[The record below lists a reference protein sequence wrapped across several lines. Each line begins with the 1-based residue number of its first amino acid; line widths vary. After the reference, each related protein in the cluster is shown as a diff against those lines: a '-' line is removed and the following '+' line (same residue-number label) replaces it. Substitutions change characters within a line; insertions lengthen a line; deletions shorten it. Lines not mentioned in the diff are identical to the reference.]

1 MGKSEGIFHLDIF
14 FSRIL
19 VLDKG
24 EIKEFDKPQTLLQN
38 SNSVFYGMAK
48 DAGLV

>member
-1 MGKSEGIFHLDIF
+1 M
-14 FSRIL
+14 

-24 EIKEFDKPQTLLQN
+24 EIKEIDTPEELLKKTN
-38 SNSVFYGMAK
+38 GLFYQLAK

>member
-1 MGKSEGIFHLDIF
+1 M
-14 FSRIL
+14 

-24 EIKEFDKPQTLLQN
+24 EIVEFAPPSSLLTDN
-38 SNSVFYGMAK
+38 HSLFYGMAK